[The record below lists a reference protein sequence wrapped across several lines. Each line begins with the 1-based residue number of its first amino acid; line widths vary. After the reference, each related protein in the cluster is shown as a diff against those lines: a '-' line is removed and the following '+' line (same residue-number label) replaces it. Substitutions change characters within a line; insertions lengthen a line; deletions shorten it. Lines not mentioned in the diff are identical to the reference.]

1 MAEDRG
7 GLRYTIAV
15 VDEFS
20 KETTRFREEI
30 DKARESFAEL
40 RKLQGRG
47 GQAKA
52 TREATTA
59 QKALNREKQKQLT
72 IEELATK
79 RIDAARRSRAV
90 DLELSKRGAN
100 LSRRSAAEVSKEAE
114 ARQKLADQIRR
125 AQVELRKLRQTEG
138 QRGELEQLDD
148 ELFVRRK
155 VATALR
161 KQRTEARLLAAQKQ
175 LGVDLGIREN
185 RALTAE
191 EEARK
196 RVARAAREQRIAQ
209 AEVGI
214 RQSQGLPV
222 TPALL
227 ARAKGQV
234 ESLNKEVGFLQR
246 SLNGIVPS
254 LRRIVAAF
262 LLFTAARAALQTF
275 RSLLTTALQ
284 FNSALEKA
292 EISIAGLVTAAG
304 SLSTVF
310 GTADGAA
317 NGFEQALAIAREQ
330 TVNLRRDALRT
341 AATFVDLLDAF
352 QVSIAPG
359 LTAGL
364 DVEQIRQVTVL
375 ISQAATSL
383 GVAQNQLAE
392 EIRSVLTGAIN
403 VRTSRI
409 ATALGI
415 TNEDVNRAREFGD
428 LFEFL
433 QGRLDAFD
441 RSATRVA
448 QSFAG
453 LTARIRDALQVL
465 LGEAGSD
472 FFIETRGVL
481 QDILGLLLDGTDP
494 NQTFIAALEPIFAAL
509 TRRLQSFRQALQRV
523 EFDEIAERVEVFS
536 RALDNLLGIGA
547 ALAEGFAQGLGDLAG
562 IFGGIENQSEFL
574 ENIARSFARIAT
586 VVIAIGAAATAI
598 AFPFQ
603 IVLGIGKSLVGV
615 YTALAARVTAVV
627 ARAGGWTPIL
637 IATEAIVKRIGV
649 AFLAIATGPV
659 GIFVASVTTISLV
672 LREIISRIAGVR
684 LSLLETA
691 TVVGTVLLQAIVG
704 IGIGVSKLVLGPV
717 RAAVD
722 AFRSLIQAAA
732 EFSGSSF
739 FDGAIGDLD
748 RVVGQIDDLTQTIED
763 RGTSFV
769 QQQIANRE
777 RILEDARRDAANAA
791 EEITK
796 AGEQQLTS
804 LSNILLGVRPALS
817 AVSET
822 LNKIAED
829 SQKVTSELQKLEQE
843 SQALELGADRDTL
856 GLRTDAIRAQI
867 QLEQQLQTL
876 QSARVR
882 AEGAL
887 FEAESKRQRLS
898 AAEFDQI
905 SASISL
911 LERRQSTLDEIRDTE
926 REIQDVNLE
935 SGRALREGNEALVQE
950 LEARRF
956 ALDAS
961 LKAAQSRE
969 EETAALLDSLGLT
982 DDLASLLQ
990 EIVQER
996 TTLKGLAADEKALL
1010 ESSKAL
1016 LQDLSQLEAERA
1028 ARAAQAGAL
1037 DLDLRLASLR
1047 REVELQRELNR
1058 EGLSTGQQRILALR
1072 GEQNERLAASQAL
1085 QDQLTNSI
1093 ALTEE
1098 QLKAADISSFA
1109 QEQLSAKLSQ
1119 LREELSLSSQ
1129 LAQIEQLALQR
1140 QIESTER
1147 LLDLEQ
1153 RRFELQAVNSARRE
1167 TGLLQARVNQ
1177 ERALLRVVG
1186 DTAAAEAQR
1195 FSIQQQFTRERNA
1208 ATLQQ
1213 RRDALA
1219 LLEIEGNRALLEG
1232 DPARA
1237 AALAQ
1242 QFTELQR
1249 QLRLE
1254 EELLG
1259 LQAQRAQQ
1267 EQAAAAFRSGT
1278 ARLQREEELALLR
1291 AQVDDQIRLQAAQA
1305 STDAQA
1311 AARAQNA
1318 VDQARL
1324 RNSFLQQRLVLERQ
1338 VLQAQFAQAAATG
1351 NVSVAAELGAQ
1362 LVQLEAQAATYQR
1375 LAELQE
1381 QALNLELRRA
1391 ELYESGTLTDGLLLG
1406 IDQFI
1411 RQYQSLARAGERI
1424 VTSALQTFTGSI
1436 RTAITE
1442 IAEGEDV
1449 GDALAQLAA
1458 NVVNGIFDSLIEEL
1472 LNKVAADVLDS
1483 LFGESVN
1490 DLLGATASAS
1500 TLTAG
1505 GVAAGAAIQ
1514 TAATAAGA
1522 TLVASAAQ
1530 AASLL
1535 GFSTA
1540 GAAVGVGLAKGG
1552 TPLQPFDNGGK
1563 VKNTPVPLSQL
1574 PSGLDKRDRIPAML
1588 RKDEY
1593 VVTPEGWKPF
1603 GRKFMDALNS
1613 GTLNPSAVTSLMRR
1627 VRPSNHRPKLGYAD
1641 GGPVLSG
1648 GPNTSFGGSSGSNP
1662 GGSNSETTVL
1672 PTVSEKMI
1680 EDVLTGRNGVL
1691 RRAVKKDR
1699 QGLQQILRS

>member
-7 GLRYTIAV
+7 GLRYTIEV

-20 KETTRFREEI
+20 KETTRFREEV
-30 DKARESFAEL
+30 DKARQSFAEL
-40 RKLQGRG
+40 KKLQGRG
-47 GQAKA
+47 GRAKA
-52 TREATTA
+52 TQEETTA
-59 QKALNREKQKQLT
+59 QKALNREKQKQLS
-72 IEELATK
+72 IEELANK
-79 RIDAARRSRAV
+79 RIIAARKARAV
-90 DLELSKRGAN
+90 DLELSRRGAD

-114 ARQKLADQIRR
+114 ARRKLADEIRR

-138 QRGELEQLDD
+138 QRRELETLND
-148 ELFVRRK
+148 ELFIRRK

-161 KQRTEARLLAAQKQ
+161 KQRVEARLLAAQKK

-196 RVARAAREQRIAQ
+196 RVARATRDQQIAQ

-214 RQSQGLPV
+214 RRSQGLPV
-222 TPALL
+222 SPALL

-234 ESLNKEVGFLQR
+234 ESLNKQVGFLQR
-246 SLNGIVPS
+246 NLNGIVPS

-304 SLSTVF
+304 SLTTVF

-441 RSATRVA
+441 RSAARVA
-448 QSFAG
+448 QSFSG
-453 LTARIRDALQVL
+453 LTARIKDALQVL
-465 LGEAGSD
+465 LGEAGQG

-481 QDILGLLLDGTDP
+481 QDILGLLLDGSDP

-509 TRRLQSFRQALQRV
+509 TRRLQSFRQALQTV
-523 EFDEIAERVEVFS
+523 EFDEIAERVRVLS

-547 ALAEGFAQGLGDLAG
+547 ALAEGFAQGLGDLAS
-562 IFGGIENQSEFL
+562 IFGDIENQSEFL
-574 ENIARSFARIAT
+574 ESIARNFSRIAT
-586 VVIAIGAAATAI
+586 VVITIGTAAAAI

-603 IVLGIGKSLVGV
+603 IVLGLGKSLVGV
-615 YTALAARVTAVV
+615 FSSLANRVSVLV

-637 IATEAIVKRIGV
+637 IAAEALVKRIGV
-649 AFLAIATGPV
+649 AVLAVATGPI
-659 GIFVASVTTISLV
+659 GIFVASVTGIALV
-672 LREIISRIAGVR
+672 LREIVSRVAQVR
-684 LSLLETA
+684 LALLETA
-691 TVVGTVLLQAIVG
+691 TVVGTVLLQAITG
-704 IGIGVSKLVLGPV
+704 IGIGISKLVLGPV
-717 RAAVD
+717 RAAVT
-722 AFRSLIQAAA
+722 AFRALLRAASD
-732 EFSGSSF
+732 FSGVSF
-739 FDGAIGDLD
+739 FDGAIDDLN
-748 RVVGQIDDLTQTIED
+748 RVVRQIDGLSETIED
-763 RGTSFV
+763 RGNAFI

-777 RILEDARRDAANAA
+777 RILEDARRDAVVSA
-791 EEITK
+791 EAITK
-796 AGEQQLTS
+796 AGERQVKA
-804 LSNILLGVRPALS
+804 LSDILLGVRPALS

-822 LNKIAED
+822 LNSIAED
-829 SQKVTSELQKLEQE
+829 SQKTTAELKKLELE
-843 SQALELGADRDTL
+843 SKALELGANQENL
-856 GLRTDAIRAQI
+856 ELRTSAVQTQI
-867 QLEQQLQTL
+867 QLEQQLKTL
-876 QSARVR
+876 QSARLR
-882 AEGAL
+882 AEARL
-887 FEAESKRQRLS
+887 LEAESRRQLLS
-898 AAEFDQI
+898 RSEFNLI
-905 SASISL
+905 ERSIGI
-911 LERRQSTLDEIRDTE
+911 LERRQQALDDIRDIE
-926 REIQDVNLE
+926 REIQDLNLE
-935 SGRALREGNEALVQE
+935 SGRALRENNLARQQE

-956 ALDAS
+956 TLQAS
-961 LKAAQSRE
+961 LEEAQSRE
-969 EETAALLDSLGLT
+969 AVAALLVKSLKL
-982 DDLASLLQ
+982 DESQASILQ

-996 TTLKGLAADEKALL
+996 TVLKGLAADEKELL
-1010 ESSKAL
+1010 EGSKIL
-1016 LQDLSQLEAERA
+1016 LEALASLEASRA
-1028 ARAAQAGAL
+1028 AAAARQGAA

-1047 REVELQRELNR
+1047 REVDLQRELNR
-1058 EGLSTGQQRILALR
+1058 DGLASGQQRVLALR
-1072 GEQNERLAASQAL
+1072 GEQNERLAVSQSL
-1085 QDQLTNSI
+1085 QDQLVNSI
-1093 ALTEE
+1093 ALTRE
-1098 QLKAADISSFA
+1098 QLKSVEAGSEAAQQLEA
-1109 QEQLSAKLSQ
+1109 QLGRLREQLTLSAQ
-1119 LREELSLSSQ
+1119 LT
-1129 LAQIEQLALQR
+1129 QIEQLALQR
-1140 QIESTER
+1140 QIEATEQ

-1153 RRFELQAVNSARRE
+1153 RRFNLQAVNSARRE
-1167 TGLLQARVNQ
+1167 TGLLQARVDQ

-1195 FSIQQQFTRERNA
+1195 FQIQQQFAQARNE

-1237 AALAQ
+1237 NALAQ
-1242 QFTELQR
+1242 HFIELQK

-1254 EELLG
+1254 EELLA
-1259 LQAQRAQQ
+1259 LQTQRAQQ
-1267 EQAAAAFRSGT
+1267 EQATASFRNSA

-1291 AQVDDQIRLQAAQA
+1291 AQVNDQIRLQATQA

-1311 AARAQNA
+1311 TARARNA
-1318 VDQARL
+1318 VEQARV
-1324 RNSFLQQRLVLERQ
+1324 RNSFLQQRLALERQ
-1338 VLQAQFAQAAATG
+1338 VLQVQIAQAANARNFDVVG
-1351 NVSVAAELGAQ
+1351 ELSAQ
-1362 LVQLEAQAATYQR
+1362 LLQLEAQAATYQR

-1391 ELYESGTLTDGLLLG
+1391 QIYESGTLTDGLLLG

-1411 RQYQSLARAGERI
+1411 RQYESLARAGERI

-1436 RTAITE
+1436 RTAINQ

-1449 GDALAQLAA
+1449 GDALEQLAA

-1472 LNKVAADVLDS
+1472 LNKVTADILDS
-1483 LFGESVN
+1483 LFGENVD
-1490 DLLGATASAS
+1490 DLLGAQTSAAIMQASAVQ
-1500 TLTAG
+1500 
-1505 GVAAGAAIQ
+1505 VATTIQAGA
-1514 TAATAAGA
+1514 TSAGA
-1522 TLVASAAQ
+1522 TLVASASQ
-1530 AASLL
+1530 AAAIL
-1535 GFSTA
+1535 GFA
-1540 GAAVGVGLAKGG
+1540 GSPVPVAGKAKGG
-1552 TPLQPFDNGGK
+1552 LVQGFDGGGK
-1563 VKNTPVPLSQL
+1563 VKNTPLPHSML

-1603 GRKFMDALNS
+1603 GRKFMDALNNGS
-1613 GTLNPSAVTSLMRR
+1613 LNPRLVTSLMRNAK
-1627 VRPSNHRPKLGYAD
+1627 PSRHRPKLGYAE
-1641 GGPVLSG
+1641 GGPVLPGAASSSSVG
-1648 GPNTSFGGSSGSNP
+1648 SQGFSSSRTS
-1662 GGSNSETTVL
+1662 SNSPDIL
-1672 PTVSEKMI
+1672 PVISERQI
-1680 EDVLTGRNGVL
+1680 EDILSGRNGVL

-1699 QGLQQILRS
+1699 QGLQQILRT